1 MFDVELL
8 SRDLMRA
15 LRGDRS
21 QPAFSRGLGFRSNA
35 AYLWEHGRRY
45 PEVSAFLK
53 AGLARDARLGPAL
66 ARFFEQPLDTF
77 EGRRALSLRNVTR
90 LVVQLLGTGSKRDVA
105 AQLGVDRTTLG
116 RWCAGKTEPRLPQF
130 LSLVQLS
137 TQRLIEFISL
147 FVDLSVLPSTREVY
161 TYFLR
166 QRRLAYELPR
176 SHIVLRALELDAY
189 QAQPRHDPAL
199 LAREV
204 GASEAEVERCLAE
217 LEAAGQVVRADGHY
231 RAAQIL
237 TIDTRED
244 PEQNARLKAFWA
256 REALE
261 RFETRR
267 SPPETLFS
275 FNLFAISEDSFQQI
289 RKLHLAY
296 YDQARAII
304 EQSRSAD
311 RVVLMNLQLM
321 PLREPPAP
329 EGESSP
335 ASDA

>member
-15 LRGDRS
+15 LRGERS
-21 QPAFSRGLGFRSNA
+21 QPAFSRALGFRSNA

-45 PEVSAFLK
+45 PEASAFLK
-53 AGLARDARLGPAL
+53 AGLARDAELGRAL
-66 ARFFEQPLDTF
+66 AQFFGQPVEAF
-77 EGRRALSLRNVTR
+77 AGRRALSLRTVTR
-90 LVVQLLGTGSKRDVA
+90 LVVQLLGTASKREVA

-116 RWCAGKTEPRLPQF
+116 RWCSGKTEPRLPQF
-130 LSLVQLS
+130 LSLVQLGS
-137 TQRLIEFISL
+137 QRLIEFISL
-147 FVDLSVLPSTREVY
+147 FVDLSQLPSTRELY

-176 SHIVLRALELDAY
+176 SHVVLRALELAAY
-189 QAQPRHDPAL
+189 QAEPVHDAAL

-204 GASEAEVERCLAE
+204 GASEAEVESCLAE
-217 LEAAGQVVRADGHY
+217 LEAAGQVARDGSHY
-231 RAAQIL
+231 RSAQIL
-237 TIDTRED
+237 TIDTREE

-261 RFETRR
+261 RFEMKR
-267 SPPETLFS
+267 SSAETLFS
-275 FNLFAISEDSFQQI
+275 FNLFAISEEGFAQI

-304 EQSRSAD
+304 EQSRRAD

-321 PLREPPAP
+321 PLRADPAAP
-329 EGESSP
+329 IDGSE
-335 ASDA
+335 

>member
-15 LRGDRS
+15 LRGERS
-21 QPAFSRGLGFRSNA
+21 QPAFSRALGFRSNA

-45 PEVSAFLK
+45 PEASAFLK
-53 AGLARDARLGPAL
+53 AGLARDAELGRAL
-66 ARFFEQPLDTF
+66 AQFFGQPVEAF
-77 EGRRALSLRNVTR
+77 AGRRALSLRTVTR
-90 LVVQLLGTGSKRDVA
+90 LVVQLLGTASKRDVA

-116 RWCAGKTEPRLPQF
+116 RWCSGKTEPRLPQF
-130 LSLVQLS
+130 LSLVQLGS
-137 TQRLIEFISL
+137 QRLIEFISL
-147 FVDLSVLPSTREVY
+147 FVDLSQLPSTRELY

-176 SHIVLRALELDAY
+176 SHVVLRALELAAY
-189 QAQPRHDPAL
+189 QAEPVHDAAL

-204 GASEAEVERCLAE
+204 GASEAEVESCLAE
-217 LEAAGQVVRADGHY
+217 LEAAGQVARDGSHY
-231 RAAQIL
+231 RSAQIL
-237 TIDTRED
+237 TIDTREE

-261 RFETRR
+261 RFEMKR
-267 SPPETLFS
+267 SSAETLFS
-275 FNLFAISEDSFQQI
+275 FNLFAISEEGFAQI

-304 EQSRSAD
+304 EQSRRAD

-321 PLREPPAP
+321 PLRADPAAP
-329 EGESSP
+329 IDGSE
-335 ASDA
+335 

>member
-15 LRGDRS
+15 LRGARS

-53 AGLARDARLGPAL
+53 AGLARDTRLGPAL

-130 LSLVQLS
+130 LGLVQLS

-275 FNLFAISEDSFQQI
+275 FNLFAISEESFQQI

-304 EQSRSAD
+304 EQSRS
-311 RVVLMNLQLM
+311 
-321 PLREPPAP
+321 
-329 EGESSP
+329 
-335 ASDA
+335 

>member
-15 LRGDRS
+15 LRGERS
-21 QPAFSRGLGFRSNA
+21 QPAFSRALGFRSNA

-45 PEVSAFLK
+45 PEASAFLK
-53 AGLARDARLGPAL
+53 AGLARDAELGRAL
-66 ARFFEQPLDTF
+66 AQFFGQPVEAF
-77 EGRRALSLRNVTR
+77 AGRRALSLRTVTR
-90 LVVQLLGTGSKRDVA
+90 LVVQLLGTASKRDVA

-116 RWCAGKTEPRLPQF
+116 RWCSGKTEPRLPQF
-130 LSLVQLS
+130 LSLVQLGS
-137 TQRLIEFISL
+137 QRLIEFISL
-147 FVDLSVLPSTREVY
+147 FVDLSQLPSTRELY

-176 SHIVLRALELDAY
+176 SHVVLRALELAAY
-189 QAQPRHDPAL
+189 QAEPVHDAAL

-204 GASEAEVERCLAE
+204 GASEAEVESCLAE
-217 LEAAGQVVRADGHY
+217 LEAAGQVARDGSHY
-231 RAAQIL
+231 RSAQIL
-237 TIDTRED
+237 TIDTREE

-261 RFETRR
+261 RFEMKR
-267 SPPETLFS
+267 SSAETLFS
-275 FNLFAISEDSFQQI
+275 FNLFAISEEGFAQI

-304 EQSRSAD
+304 EQSPHAD

-321 PLREPPAP
+321 PLRAPATQE
-329 EGESSP
+329 EG
-335 ASDA
+335 SD

>member
-1 MFDVELL
+1 MFDVEAL

-15 LRGDRS
+15 LRGASS
-21 QPAFSRGLGFRSNA
+21 QPAFSRALGFRSNA

-53 AGLARDARLGPAL
+53 AALARDPKLGRTL
-66 ARFFEQPLDTF
+66 ARFFEQPPDTYG
-77 EGRRALSLRNVTR
+77 GRRAVSLRTVTR
-90 LVVQLLGTGSKRDVA
+90 LVVQLLGNTSRRDVA

-130 LSLVQLS
+130 LGLVQLA

-147 FVDLSVLPSTREVY
+147 FADLSQLPATRDVY
-161 TYFLR
+161 LYFER
-166 QRRLAYELPR
+166 QRRLAYELPA

-189 QAQPRHDPAL
+189 QAAPAHDAGL

-204 GASEAEVERCLAE
+204 GLSEEQVRQYLAE
-217 LEAAGQVVRADGHY
+217 LERAGQVERAGDRY
-231 RAAQIL
+231 RTAQIL

-256 REALE
+256 REALL
-261 RFETRR
+261 RFEARR
-267 SPPETLFS
+267 TAVDALFS
-275 FNLFAISEDSFQQI
+275 FNLFAVSEDGYQQI
-289 RKLHLAY
+289 RRLHLAY

-311 RVVLMNLQLM
+311 RVVLMNLQLI
-321 PLREPPAP
+321 PLRAPAA
-329 EGESSP
+329 EAAG
-335 ASDA
+335 AGGA

>member
-1 MFDVELL
+1 MFDFELL

-15 LRGDRS
+15 LRGERS
-21 QPAFSRGLGFRSNA
+21 QPAFSRALGFRSNA

-53 AGLARDARLGPAL
+53 AALARDAELGRSL
-66 ARFFEQPLDTF
+66 AQFFDQPVETF
-77 EGRRALSLRNVTR
+77 SGRRGQSVRNVTR
-90 LVVQLLGTGSKRDVA
+90 LVVQLLGIASKRDVA

-116 RWCAGKTEPRLPQF
+116 RWCSGKTEPRLPQF
-130 LSLVQLS
+130 LRLVQLG

-147 FVDLSVLPSTREVY
+147 FVDLAQLPSTRELY
-161 TYFLR
+161 TYILR

-176 SHIVLRALELDAY
+176 SHVVLRALELAAY
-189 QAQPRHDPAL
+189 QAEPTHDAEL

-204 GASEAEVERCLAE
+204 GASLAEVERCLAE
-217 LEAAGQVVRADGHY
+217 LEAAGQVARVGSHY
-231 RAAQIL
+231 RSAQIL
-237 TIDTRED
+237 TIDTREE
-244 PEQNARLKAFWA
+244 PERNARLKAFWA

-261 RFETRR
+261 RFEMKR
-267 SPPETLFS
+267 SSGETLFS
-275 FNLFAISEDSFQQI
+275 FNLFAISEDGFQQI

-304 EQSRSAD
+304 EQSRHAD

-321 PLREPPAP
+321 PLRADPAAP
-329 EGESSP
+329 IDGSE
-335 ASDA
+335 